1 MPSGSRFLVGGRSDL
16 LTSAFME
23 FVAFFGVLY
32 RGAAAAKVVGIR
44 DCRSGRSVI
53 FNILQ
58 LLRGLVEFWR
68 AGKKVKRQMNR
79 NQGTFHES
87 V

>member
-1 MPSGSRFLVGGRSDL
+1 MPSGSRFLVGGRSGL
-16 LTSAFME
+16 LTF
-23 FVAFFGVLY
+23 AFFGVLY

-79 NQGTFHES
+79 N
-87 V
+87 